1 MAWVIGAVL
10 ALPLLLLAV
19 FTKWGVLIA
28 VCVAIVVGLGLW
40 VWQRGFVF
48 VEIVAFLIHF
58 DGLGAGPVRMG
69 RIMAAIAAVMIVVKL
84 VKGWKPPTIPVRHW
98 GPVWAL
104 TVWAVASGLWSL
116 DSGMWFYNFGAYG
129 LGIAYFLITGL
140 LVDSHRMV
148 QQFLRAYWIGGL
160 FGSAAGILALGLGT
174 RSVGFGADPNFFG
187 LLEATMIP
195 LTVYY
200 RRHAAT
206 NGARWAYTIALIAVL
221 GGAAGAGSRSGLIG
235 GAIAIVG
242 TMVTRPGLR
251 PARRVAVG
259 LGSLVLAGLAFLV
272 GFVANP
278 ANLQRGFADRGAGR
292 VDLWTTAVALIE
304 RNPILGYG
312 FGQLQTLIAPNLL
325 LTPGSQRLNELR
337 PDVSAHNTWL
347 DIVGD
352 LGVIGLILFVSIF
365 VIALVGFARPRWL
378 QTREL
383 SMTLFVMMLPVLSGS
398 FFLPLL
404 NNKVGWAL
412 LGLSASLQVPSVKAR
427 WSGLTGALGP
437 NAPPDAPPN
446 GRPGASPDLAP
457 VALGSGND
465 AEVDRAPLPRR
476 HGERPETPGEEVWE
490 PVELARWDLRM
501 SRRFLMTVFAAAV
514 AVAVVFA
521 VGGGTRPVTYTAT
534 AGIFVPRVDGTLGT
548 DRVKF
553 DRERLQSALTLGVS
567 GAYAQEL
574 IRVAGLDL
582 SVDEVRDG
590 LDATRPRM
598 GSYVE
603 ISYTDDDRA
612 NVEAVLPH
620 LIDTLDQV
628 YADTR
633 DASLA
638 QAEDELRPRI
648 PGESLVYTGPA
659 YLDAFPDPGF
669 AVNAP
674 RTSWYAFVGFLVG
687 ALAATGI
694 MLGGQRRPR
703 VTSTDDLREHV
714 GLRAWAHVGGS
725 ARRRRP
731 SRDQF
736 AQVLA
741 TAGSLSAEDHVPRRI
756 VVATPRKEPLAR
768 NLAIGLAAEVV
779 ALGGRALLVDAD
791 ADRPVL
797 SARLGGV
804 GRPGLLD
811 IGDDVELAQVIR
823 RVNPLRLPRV
833 ARSMV
838 GADAEHLRFVPAGR
852 FRRSA
857 GRHIPLGALDLIDPE
872 VTIIVLAPP
881 TLGEWPTATLLGWC
895 DALVMSATVGRT
907 TTRDLED
914 AAAQAHSFSSA
925 PTGVVLLDG

>member
-1 MAWVIGAVL
+1 
-10 ALPLLLLAV
+10 
-19 FTKWGVLIA
+19 
-28 VCVAIVVGLGLW
+28 VVGLGIW

-58 DGLGAGPVRMG
+58 DGLGAGPIRMG
-69 RIMAAIAAVMIVVKL
+69 RIMAAIAAVVLVVKL
-84 VKGWKPPTIPVRHW
+84 VKGWKPPAIPVRHW

-104 TVWAVASGLWSL
+104 TVWAVISGLWSL
-116 DSGMWFYNFGAYG
+116 ESGMWIYTFGVYG

-140 LVDSHRMV
+140 LIDSHRMV
-148 QQFLRAYWIGGL
+148 QQFLRAYWVGGL
-160 FGSAAGILALGLGT
+160 FGSAAGILALVLGT
-174 RSVGFGADPNFFG
+174 RSVGFGSDPNFFG

-200 RRHAAT
+200 RRHAVT
-206 NGARWAYTIALIAVL
+206 KEARWAYTIALVVVL

-235 GAIAIVG
+235 GAIAIVA
-242 TMVTRPGLR
+242 TMVTRPGLK

-259 LGSLVLAGLAFLV
+259 FGSLLLAGVAFLV

-292 VDLWTTAVALIE
+292 VDLWTTAVALIKE
-304 RNPILGYG
+304 NPIFGYG
-312 FGQLQTLIAPNLL
+312 FGQLKTLVPPNLL

-365 VIALVGFARPRWL
+365 VIALVGFIRPRWL

-412 LGLSASLQVPSVKAR
+412 IGMSASLQVPSVKAR

-437 NAPPDAPPN
+437 NAPPN
-446 GRPGASPDLAP
+446 GVPDRTPVPIEHRAVAEQEVLPAVRRP
-457 VALGSGND
+457 
-465 AEVDRAPLPRR
+465 
-476 HGERPETPGEEVWE
+476 GERPEAPGEEIWE

-501 SRRFLMTVFAAAV
+501 SRRFRLTVLAAAV

-521 VGGGTRPVTYTAT
+521 LAGGTRPTTYTAT
-534 AGIFVPRVDGTLGT
+534 AGIFVPRVDGTPGT

-574 IRVAGLDL
+574 ISVAGLDL
-582 SVDEVRDG
+582 STEEVREG
-590 LDATRPRM
+590 LDATRPKM

-603 ISYTDDDRA
+603 ISYTDTNRA

-620 LIDTLDQV
+620 MIDTLDAV

-633 DASLA
+633 EFALA
-638 QAEDELRPRI
+638 QTENELRPVI
-648 PGESLVYTGPA
+648 PGESRVYTGPA
-659 YLDAFPDPGF
+659 YLNAFPEPEF
-669 AVNAP
+669 TVNAP
-674 RTSWYAFVGFLVG
+674 RTAWYAFVGFLVG

-703 VTSTDDLREHV
+703 VSSTDDLREHI
-714 GLRAWAHVGGS
+714 GLAAWAHVGGS

-731 SRDQF
+731 TRDQY

-741 TAGSLSAEDHVPRRI
+741 TAGALSAEDHVPRRI
-756 VVATPRKEPLAR
+756 VVAAPRTEPLAR

-779 ALGGRALLVDAD
+779 ALGGRALLVDA
-791 ADRPVL
+791 AVDRPVL
-797 SARLGGV
+797 SARLGGL
-804 GRPGLLD
+804 GRPGLRD
-811 IGDDVELAQVIR
+811 IGDDVELSQVIR

-833 ARSMV
+833 ARKMV
-838 GADAEHLRFVPAGR
+838 GAGVEHLRFVPAGR
-852 FRRSA
+852 LRRSA
-857 GRHIPLGALDLIDPE
+857 EHRIPLGALDQIDPD

-881 TLGEWPTATLLGWC
+881 TLGEWPTAALLGWS
-895 DALVMSATVGRT
+895 DALVLSATVGRT